1 MRNSNEIS
9 AELDAKVREL
19 EACQD
24 AAQRK
29 TLAEEADRLTN
40 ELNEANIEE
49 AARRALANKRVL
61 TPKEADENRRF

>member
-9 AELDAKVREL
+9 AELDAKMREL

-29 TLAEEADRLTN
+29 TLAEETDALGN
-40 ELNEANIEE
+40 ECFEAQAYEKGQ
-49 AARRALANKRVL
+49 RALANQ
-61 TPKEADENRRF
+61 